1 MKSAGNM
8 LSASRGT
15 LSASGNN
22 GSVLDT
28 ISSASVTQSWS
39 LDTLG
44 NMASVTTSGTAQ
56 SRSHNSRNQITAL
69 ASATTP
75 AYDSNGNMT
84 TDQNG
89 QQYVYDAWNRMMVA
103 KNSSGS
109 TINQYAYDGQ
119 NRQILNSS
127 VYRYFSTLGQNLQSG
142 TTAESLNQYQEVY
155 NPFFIDGV
163 MEVDTATATPGTY
176 NQRVYGQWNAN
187 WDMTSITDTTGTAVE
202 RYEIDPYGKVIV
214 LTGSWGSRSG
224 SSYGWTYFHQG
235 MRLDTATG
243 LYQGR
248 ARDYNPSLCRWMQM
262 DPAGYV
268 DGLDLYEDESDNP
281 DDRLDPLGLT
291 NYSTFIGGGS
301 VGTPGYGEIG
311 GGGGG
316 GGDGSGGG
324 AYGGPAYLDW
334 LYVQVYTSAGNWQMA
349 ELFYEKAVAAKYS
362 PVAGLLPNA
371 GGTGSQPG
379 MMYAMGTICATPAAP
394 GTPSTGGNYLW
405 PSPAACSAC
414 KNATPENPY
423 TGFNPYS
430 PTKDIYS
437 FTPAREMYDWGGNNP
452 WGNQVRGCLTCL
464 YRLGIVNQAAHDFC
478 YATAARKHKLWAL
491 PGFVRAA
498 GGVMFCHI
506 HDFPFPRMD
515 DP

>member
-1 MKSAGNM
+1 MKSADNADNM
-8 LSASRGT
+8 VSASHGT

-28 ISSASVTQSWS
+28 ISSASSTQSWS

-127 VYRYFSTLGQNLQSG
+127 VYRYFSTMGQNLQSG

-202 RYEIDPYGKVIV
+202 RYEIDPYGKVAI
-214 LTGSWGSRSG
+214 LTGSWGSRSD

-248 ARDYNPSLCRWMQM
+248 ARDYGPSLDRWMQE
-262 DPAGYV
+262 DPISVQRYLAGATRIVARQPSPQYNM
-268 DGLDLYEDESDNP
+268 GGSTAYCYLRDNP
-281 DDRLDPLGLT
+281 ARFVDPLGTCECDFSGLPT
-291 NYSTFIGGGS
+291 ALSGSPCDKAHDGDTF
-301 VGTPGYGEIG
+301 VLLHQGTCIP
-311 GGGGG
+311 
-316 GGDGSGGG
+316 DRN
-324 AYGGPAYLDW
+324 P
-334 LYVQVYTSAGNWQMA
+334 
-349 ELFYEKAVAAKYS
+349 
-362 PVAGLLPNA
+362 LLPPVPCA
-371 GGTGSQPG
+371 GSCI
-379 MMYAMGTICATPAAP
+379 AIIR
-394 GTPSTGGNYLW
+394 
-405 PSPAACSAC
+405 
-414 KNATPENPY
+414 Y
-423 TGFNPYS
+423 TCES
-430 PTKDIYS
+430 
-437 FTPAREMYDWGGNNP
+437 
-452 WGNQVRGCLTCL
+452 
-464 YRLGIVNQAAHDFC
+464 
-478 YATAARKHKLWAL
+478 AL
-491 PGFVRAA
+491 PDILPADGNVDP
-498 GGVMFCHI
+498 VYQWV
-506 HDFPFPRMD
+506 PRTLWWLSNCN
-515 DP
+515 PCPPPPEPGPVFA